1 MFYAQSNA
9 AAQLA
14 DHTDSVLPA
23 VQADQARS
31 STNGFHETP
40 SEPRHHQNHH
50 QNHMQKLTNGNGAT
64 AADPKLLNPGP
75 SCRANKGSSSSIP
88 YIDCS
93 DIDSECEAAK
103 ATKGRGDASD
113 EPSEG
118 REGHAGKLFGVVNG
132 FYHTNHP
139 GLMQQ
144 QQQEQCML
152 GNQGVEQSPP
162 PNGEFHAPLHSTP
175 LLDEILQGRGQ
186 RALFGGGCSV
196 TSRSQCSSP
205 VIGGFHHRT
214 GSLSLADNGN
224 AQPRWHYFATRSGT
238 AAEEYGSYSPIL
250 PSRTPHTPQFAR
262 PCSGSS
268 NNNNVRNRSDTDP
281 LILSPQLLL
290 LQSRRPVLTTPGS
303 APTVRKP
310 MMAPANGNH
319 LPAPGQARSN
329 TVQRMYDGR
338 RNNNNNRN
346 LNQPVQMIDGSTSS
360 GTESSDSESDSG
372 GGGGGGG
379 YARPLVYGN
388 PAAICARSGGVCSS
402 PMPRRKFSFGSLQLE
417 EGGGAGEGEGLEDEE
432 EEGGR
437 YRFHHDGVAGG
448 PVFSC

>member
-1 MFYAQSNA
+1 MTFFVFFVQSTVA
-9 AAQLA
+9 IQLA
-14 DHTDSVLPA
+14 DHPDSVLPI
-23 VQADQARS
+23 VQADQARP
-31 STNGFHETP
+31 STNGFNET
-40 SEPRHHQNHH
+40 SSDPRHHQNH
-50 QNHMQKLTNGNGAT
+50 QQQLSNGNGA
-64 AADPKLLNPGP
+64 AATDPKLLNPGP

-93 DIDSECEAAK
+93 DIDSECEAAR
-103 ATKGRGDASD
+103 ATRGRSD
-113 EPSEG
+113 TNDELSEG
-118 REGHAGKLFGVVNG
+118 CEGNTGKLFGVVNG
-132 FYHTNHP
+132 FYHTDHP

-144 QQQEQCML
+144 QQQCML
-152 GNQGVEQSPP
+152 GNRSVEQSPA
-162 PNGEFHAPLHSTP
+162 PNGEIRAPLHSTP
-175 LLDEILQGRGQ
+175 LLDEMFQGRGQ
-186 RALFGGGCSV
+186 RMLFGAGGGGGCSA

-224 AQPRWHYFATRSGT
+224 AQPRWHYFATRST

-250 PSRTPHTPQFAR
+250 PSRTPQPPHFAR
-262 PCSGSS
+262 PCSGSSS

-290 LQSRRPVLTTPGS
+290 LQSRRPLLTTPGS
-303 APTVRKP
+303 APTERKP
-310 MMAPANGNH
+310 MMAAANGNH

-360 GTESSDSESDSG
+360 GTESSDSESDSA
-372 GGGGGGG
+372 GGGG
-379 YARPLVYGN
+379 YGRPLVYGN
-388 PAAICARSGGVCSS
+388 PAAICARSGGVCAS
-402 PMPRRKFSFGSLQLE
+402 PMPQRKFSFGSLQLE
-417 EGGGAGEGEGLEDEE
+417 KGGATGEGEGLGDEDEQ
-432 EEGGR
+432 GGH
-437 YRFHHDGVAGG
+437 YRFQHDGIAGG

>member
-1 MFYAQSNA
+1 MTFSFFVQSTA
-9 AAQLA
+9 ATHLA
-14 DHTDSVLPA
+14 DHPDSVLPT
-23 VQADQARS
+23 VQANQAGS
-31 STNGFHETP
+31 STNGFHEI
-40 SEPRHHQNHH
+40 SSNSRHHQNHQQH
-50 QNHMQKLTNGNGAT
+50 QQQQLSNGNGA
-64 AADPKLLNPGP
+64 AAMDPKLLNPGP

-93 DIDSECEAAK
+93 DIDSESEAAR
-103 ATKGRGDASD
+103 ATRGRSD
-113 EPSEG
+113 TNDELSEG
-118 REGHAGKLFGVVNG
+118 CEDNAGKLFGVVNG

-139 GLMQQ
+139 GLMQHQ
-144 QQQEQCML
+144 QQQQQCML
-152 GNQGVEQSPP
+152 GNRSVEQSPTS
-162 PNGEFHAPLHSTP
+162 NAEIRAPLHSTP
-175 LLDEILQGRGQ
+175 LLDEMFQGRGQ
-186 RALFGGGCSV
+186 RALFGV

-224 AQPRWHYFATRSGT
+224 VQPRWPYFATRST

-250 PSRTPHTPQFAR
+250 PSRTPQPPLFAR
-262 PCSGSS
+262 PCSGGS

-281 LILSPQLLL
+281 LILSPQMLL
-290 LQSRRPVLTTPGS
+290 LQSRRPLLTTPGS
-303 APTVRKP
+303 APTERKP
-310 MMAPANGNH
+310 MMAAANGNH

-379 YARPLVYGN
+379 YGRPLVYGN
-388 PAAICARSGGVCSS
+388 PAAICARSGGVCAS

-417 EGGGAGEGEGLEDEE
+417 EGGATGEGEGLEDEE

-437 YRFHHDGVAGG
+437 YRFHHDGVASG

>member
-1 MFYAQSNA
+1 MAP
-9 AAQLA
+9 
-14 DHTDSVLPA
+14 PA
-23 VQADQARS
+23 LHVDQARS
-31 STNGFHETP
+31 STNGFHETAA
-40 SEPRHHQNHH
+40 SDPRHHQQNH
-50 QNHMQKLTNGNGAT
+50 QNQHQQLSNGNGA
-64 AADPKLLNPGP
+64 AVDPRLLNPGP

-93 DIDSECEAAK
+93 DIDSECEAAR
-103 ATKGRGDASD
+103 ATRGRSDAND
-113 EPSEG
+113 ELSEG
-118 REGHAGKLFGVVNG
+118 REGKLFGVVNG
-132 FYHTNHP
+132 FYHTNHQ

-144 QQQEQCML
+144 QHCMQ
-152 GNQGVEQSPP
+152 GNRGVEQSPAS
-162 PNGEFHAPLHSTP
+162 NGEFHAPLHSTP
-175 LLDEILQGRGQ
+175 LMDEIFQGRGQ
-186 RALFGGGCSV
+186 RALFGSGGCSV

-224 AQPRWHYFATRSGT
+224 AQPRWQYFATRST
-238 AAEEYGSYSPIL
+238 VPAEECGGYSPVL
-250 PSRTPHTPQFAR
+250 PSRTPQPPHFAR
-262 PCSGSS
+262 PCSSS
-268 NNNNVRNRSDTDP
+268 NNNNARNRSDTDP

-290 LQSRRPVLTTPGS
+290 LQSRRPLLTTPGS
-303 APTVRKP
+303 APTERKP
-310 MMAPANGNH
+310 MMAAANGNH

-338 RNNNNNRN
+338 RNNNNKRN

-372 GGGGGGG
+372 GSGSG
-379 YARPLVYGN
+379 YGRPLVYGN

-417 EGGGAGEGEGLEDEE
+417 EGGGEGQGEGLEEE
-432 EEGGR
+432 EEGR
-437 YRFHHDGVAGG
+437 YRFHHEGVAG